1 MTMKKKSNQLKWLE
15 TQMVKDRIELDKEK
29 QELINQIKKMKRED
43 VLPQK
48 KEPEKLTIWR
58 KIKKVLMGL

>member
-1 MTMKKKSNQLKWLE
+1 MTMKKKSTQLKWLE

-48 KEPEKLTIWR
+48 KEPKKLTIWE

>member
-1 MTMKKKSNQLKWLE
+1 MTMKKKSTQLKWLE

-48 KEPEKLTIWR
+48 KEPEKLTIWE

>member
-1 MTMKKKSNQLKWLE
+1 
-15 TQMVKDRIELDKEK
+15 MVKDRIELDKEK

-48 KEPEKLTIWR
+48 KEPEKLTIWE